1 MARPRANPIS
11 SGIRES
17 PHRTAAVKK
26 MLLLETKAACS
37 GASVPAGHPDYS
49 LKGRLHPPILPSVSQ
64 YDRSQ

>member
-1 MARPRANPIS
+1 
-11 SGIRES
+11 
-17 PHRTAAVKK
+17 

-37 GASVPAGHPDYS
+37 AASAPAGHPDYS